1 MHQCHIDIMQAGE
14 SQGQDLKVQHK
25 NLALDFTSTHATEE
39 GAGYYVDASCVQVN
53 TRKHTTVKERHA
65 MKSTSM
71 DMNKTQKVRKMMSIV
86 VSKKTQHVTSV

>member
-1 MHQCHIDIMQAGE
+1 MHQCHIDIMHARE

-39 GAGYYVDASCVQVN
+39 AAGYSVDASFVQVN

-65 MKSTSM
+65 MKSMSM
-71 DMNKTQKVRKMMSIV
+71 DMNKKQKARKMMFIV
-86 VSKKTQHVTSV
+86 VSKKTQHATSV